1 MVSESGGGGAGE
13 ESVVT
18 DLLGSNAP
26 LHLLNI
32 PEIIKVLSIVII
44 CRLM

>member
-32 PEIIKVLSIVII
+32 PEIMKNCEDSNNL
-44 CRLM
+44 